1 MALIIPLI
9 FAEKCNK
16 PFKFI
21 GILEVIERSRN
32 AGLEPVE
39 SSIFPKKDVD
49 ERVHLSLLT
58 SSKPG
63 RPVEIS
69 TARD

>member
-1 MALIIPLI
+1 MALIMSLI

-21 GILEVIERSRN
+21 GILEVIERSKN
-32 AGLEPVE
+32 AGLKPAE

-49 ERVHLSLLT
+49 ERADLRLFAQFQTGKACGNLEGS
-58 SSKPG
+58 
-63 RPVEIS
+63 
-69 TARD
+69 